1 VALPADAVGCLSYAC
16 FSLLRCDDV
25 MMYLAPVSL
34 EVGLGLIPDLF
45 FFAQARKIISLTG
58 PRAFNQKMPSI
69 TIREIDNTSESKQ

>member
-34 EVGLGLIPDLF
+34 EAGLGLIPDLF
-45 FFAQARKIISLTG
+45 FLLKLERLY
-58 PRAFNQKMPSI
+58 P
-69 TIREIDNTSESKQ
+69 